1 MGRFRYRMQNILE
14 LKEKLETQA
23 KMDYAAQRK
32 QLTIEEEKEK
42 ELLGQKNVL
51 EQSAA
56 ILRSDKLDIRDIRM
70 TDYGIEG
77 MDDMIEAQKKVI
89 EREEEE
95 LERRRAAL
103 EKVMKERKAQEKLRE
118 HAFREF
124 LQEEAA
130 AESKAIDELTSFNY
144 GIKARQTGPKKQG

>member
-23 KMDYAAQRK
+23 KIDYAVQRK
-32 QLTIEEEKEK
+32 VLTKEQEREQFLINEREELEREAA
-42 ELLGQKNVL
+42 ELRK
-51 EQSAA
+51 
-56 ILRSDKLDIRDIRM
+56 DKLCVRDMRAM
-70 TDYGIEG
+70 DHGIVG
-77 MDDMIEAQKKVI
+77 MDDMILDQQEVVA
-89 EREEEE
+89 REEEE

-130 AESKAIDELTSFNY
+130 AESKAIDELTSFTY
-144 GIKARQTGPKKQG
+144 GSRARNENRDG